1 MSRLFKKFNS
11 KKEGRGRMQ
20 FIEICKSFGFKG
32 VDFNPH
38 FEYDNIFVFMI
49 KQESKSKRYGME
61 LISIDIFVNEQDNT
75 YTTEI
80 NLGSRILNAE
90 EFNEFKTLINELEFK
105 INNLMVELLK

>member
-49 KQESKSKRYGME
+49 KQESESKRYGKYG
-61 LISIDIFVNEQDNT
+61 INIDIFVNEHDNT
-75 YTTEI
+75 YTTQI
-80 NLGSRILNAE
+80 NLGSITLNAE
-90 EFNEFKTLINELEFK
+90 EFNEFKTLINELESR
-105 INNLMVELLK
+105 IDTLMVELLK